1 MFETLTDRLN
11 QTFANLTNRGQLGE
25 TDVDE
30 AMREVRRALLEADVN
45 FRVVRDFV
53 SSVRER
59 AVGEEVLKSLTPA
72 QTVISIVNEELI
84 KILGEEPASLTSA
97 PSGTTVIM
105 LVGLQGSG
113 KTTHVGKLARH
124 LRSQGRNPLLVAAD
138 VYRPAAI
145 DQLQTLGAQLD
156 MPVYEEG
163 IDETPLKIVQNA
175 LKHARDRGQDPVLV
189 DTAGRLQIDD
199 RMMSELE
206 ELEREIKP
214 TEILL
219 VADAMTGQE
228 AVNVAEEF
236 NRRLNITGLI
246 LTKMDGDARGGAA
259 LSIRSVTG
267 IPIKFIGTG
276 ERLDALEQ
284 FYPDRLASR
293 ILGMGDVL
301 SLIER
306 AQEQVSEEEQ
316 AALEERLGEGQFDL
330 EDFLDQLQRI
340 KNMGPLSQ
348 LLEMIPGVGSIMR
361 DQEVEV
367 GDDDFK
373 HIEAIIQSMTP
384 TERRFPDIIK
394 KSRRDRIAMG
404 AGVSSQEVRGL
415 LKQFSDMKQMMSQ
428 FGLIGGKQGGK
439 GRKRG
444 MMSRMPGALGQVGD
458 ARDMM
463 KAMEQQGID
472 PSQLGGMP
480 GMSGGLPGMSPGDLE
495 AMMGGS
501 GQPLNKLNPRKSKKE
516 KRSKQ
521 SKKQRSSRSKRRR

>member
-11 QTFANLTNRGQLGE
+11 QTFANLTRSGQLTE
-25 TDVDE
+25 ADVND

-53 SSVRER
+53 STVRER
-59 AVGEEVLKSLTPA
+59 SVGEEVLSSLTPA

-84 KILGEEPASLTSA
+84 KILGDEPVPLASASTG
-97 PSGTTVIM
+97 PTIIM

-113 KTTHVGKLARH
+113 KTTHIGKLARH
-124 LRSQGRNPLLVAAD
+124 LRSQGRNPLLVAGD
-138 VYRPAAI
+138 VYRPAAVE
-145 DQLQTLGAQLD
+145 QLQTLGRQVEV
-156 MPVYEEG
+156 PVYQEG
-163 IDETPLKIVQNA
+163 INEAPLTIVRNA
-175 LKHARDRGQDPVLV
+175 LKHASDRGQDPILI

-199 RMMSELE
+199 AMMSELE
-206 ELEREIKP
+206 ELEQKIEP

-236 NRRLNITGLI
+236 NRRLNVTGLI

-276 ERLDALEQ
+276 ERLDALEP

-316 AALEERLGEGQFDL
+316 AALEERLVEGQFDL

-348 LLEMIPGVGSIMR
+348 LLEMIPGVGSMMR
-361 DQEVEV
+361 NQDVEI

-384 TERRFPDIIK
+384 QERRFPEIIK
-394 KSRRDRIAMG
+394 KSRRDRIARG
-404 AGVSSQEVRGL
+404 AGVESQEVRGL

-428 FGLIGGKQGGK
+428 FGMIGGNQSRK
-439 GRKRG
+439 GQKRG
-444 MMSRMPGALGQVGD
+444 LMSRMPGALGQVGD

-463 KAMEQQGID
+463 KAMQDQGID
-472 PSQLGGMP
+472 PSQFGGVPP
-480 GMSGGLPGMSPGDLE
+480 GMGGGFPGMAQGDLE
-495 AMMGGS
+495 ALVGG
-501 GQPLNKLNPRKSKKE
+501 GQPLTRLNPKKQTKKS
-516 KRSKQ
+516 RQ
-521 SKKQRSSRSKRRR
+521 SKKQRKARGKRRR

>member
-11 QTFANLTNRGQLGE
+11 QTFANLTNRGQLSE
-25 TDVDE
+25 SDVDD

-45 FRVVRDFV
+45 FRVVREFV
-53 SSVRER
+53 SNVRER
-59 AVGEEVLKSLTPA
+59 AVGEEVLSSLTPA
-72 QTVISIVNEELI
+72 QTVISIVNEELV
-84 KILGEEPASLTSA
+84 KILGEEPVPLATA
-97 PSGTTVIM
+97 TTGPTIIM

-124 LRSQGRNPLLVAAD
+124 LRAQGRNPLLVAAD
-138 VYRPAAI
+138 VYRPAAVN
-145 DQLQTLGAQLD
+145 QLQTLGSQLD
-156 MPVYEEG
+156 IPVYQEG
-163 IDETPLKIVQNA
+163 IDEKPLKIVRNA
-175 LKHARDRGQDPVLV
+175 LKHAGDRGQDPVIV
-189 DTAGRLQIDD
+189 DTAGRLQIDE
-199 RMMSELE
+199 MMMAELE
-206 ELEREIKP
+206 ELERDIKP

-236 NRRLNITGLI
+236 NRRLNISGLL

-306 AQEQVSEEEQ
+306 AQQQVTEEEQ
-316 AALEERLGEGQFDL
+316 AALEERLVEGQFDL

-348 LLEMIPGVGSIMR
+348 LLEMIPGVGSMMR
-361 DQEVEV
+361 NQDVEI

-384 TERRFPDIIK
+384 QERRFPDIIK
-394 KSRRDRIAMG
+394 KSRRDRIAVG
-404 AGVSSQEVRGL
+404 AGVPSQEVRGL
-415 LKQFSDMKQMMSQ
+415 IKQFNDMKQMMAQ
-428 FGLIGGKQGGK
+428 FGMIGGGGGGRK
-439 GRKRG
+439 GKKRG
-444 MMSRMPGALGQVGD
+444 MMSRMPGAIGQMGS

-463 KAMEQQGID
+463 KAMEEQGID
-472 PSQLGGMP
+472 PSQLGGM
-480 GMSGGLPGMSPGDLE
+480 SGGLPGMSPNDLE
-495 AMMGGS
+495 ALMGGS
-501 GQPLNKLNPRKSKKE
+501 GQPLTKMNRGNKQ
-516 KRSKQ
+516 KQ
-521 SKKQRSSRSKRRR
+521 GKQTKKQRRARGKRRG